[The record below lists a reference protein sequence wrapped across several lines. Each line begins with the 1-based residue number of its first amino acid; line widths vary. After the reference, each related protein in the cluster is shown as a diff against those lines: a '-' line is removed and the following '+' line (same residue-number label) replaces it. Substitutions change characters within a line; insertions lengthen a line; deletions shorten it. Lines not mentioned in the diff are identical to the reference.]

1 MDQNGARIDVLK
13 LILEELKSGTGD
25 GISQRDVSERTGVPE
40 RDVVSFALEALR
52 EMEEKASM
60 LKVKGGEISFGVEM
74 DSGKIVKL
82 EKYIRGLDKGDN
94 IPDWS

>member
-1 MDQNGARIDVLK
+1 MLK
-13 LILEELKSGTGD
+13 LILGELKSGTGD
-25 GISQRDVSERTGVPE
+25 GLSQMDISRQTGVPE
-40 RDVVSFALEALR
+40 RDVVSFAQEAFLQ
-52 EMEEKASM
+52 MEENASM

-74 DSGKIVKL
+74 DSGRIVKL